1 MYDPLGRH
9 KAQSKEMRSFLI
21 FLTCLAIFLGGFSLY
36 YKDDF
41 VLNDKECAVLNH
53 LWQTK
58 YHKDFRFAGSWESGI
73 FACKSQ
79 DARMA
84 QAIYFLDT
92 TKFVLPDGTTGIDFY
107 AWLKKIDPQFGKK
120 WMSNYAGMSVFEDN
134 QLNISI
140 DMLAQENPVIIAG
153 IIVHE
158 ARHLEEGY
166 NTHVACTNDTE
177 LTCDSRLEKNL
188 NIGGAYSYNMYYYD
202 HLRKYSNAG
211 RAAKRIAK
219 ERMQYIFDHKFN
231 SVDPKDRQ
239 KYDLD

>member
-1 MYDPLGRH
+1 
-9 KAQSKEMRSFLI
+9 MRSFLI
-21 FLTCLAIFLGGFSLY
+21 FLACLTIFLAGFSLY

-41 VLNDKECAVLNH
+41 TLSDMECSELND

-58 YHKDFRFAGSWESGI
+58 YRKDFKFADTWKDGI

-79 DARMA
+79 EARMA

-92 TKFVLPDGTTGIDFY
+92 TKFVLPDGTTGFDFY
-107 AWLKKIDPQFGKK
+107 TWLKKIDPQFGKK
-120 WMSNYAGMSVFEDN
+120 WMSNYAGMSIFESN

-140 DMLAQENPVIIAG
+140 DMLIMGNPVAIAG
-153 IIVHE
+153 IIIHE

-166 NTHVACTNDTE
+166 NSHVACFNDKE
-177 LTCDSRLEKNL
+177 LRCDSRLEKNL

-202 HLRKYSNAG
+202 HLRKYSDAG
-211 RAAKRIAK
+211 RGAKRIAK

-231 SVDPKDRQ
+231 SVGPKDRQ
-239 KYDLD
+239 IYDLD